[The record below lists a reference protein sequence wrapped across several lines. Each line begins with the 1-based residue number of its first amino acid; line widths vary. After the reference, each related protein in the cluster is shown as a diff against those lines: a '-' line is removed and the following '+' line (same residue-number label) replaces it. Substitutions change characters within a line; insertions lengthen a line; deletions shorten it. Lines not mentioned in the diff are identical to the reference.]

1 MSAYFEHCGADCF
14 IACYLPPSTFRALY
28 THRAI
33 RTGMNKGK
41 EKLNDTEK
49 REEKERY
56 DRRSEIITVD
66 PHSTSMGG
74 VSAGIEETR
83 RQGFT
88 RWKPISADWYLRQR
102 YHRGPTL
109 YHVAPRLSG
118 RVFICNNRARS
129 RDTILPRRS
138 RRCDSS
144 YRHRE
149 IIWIF

>member
-1 MSAYFEHCGADCF
+1 MP
-14 IACYLPPSTFRALY
+14 IASSFAISLSSTFRALY

-33 RTGMNKGK
+33 RAGMNKGK

-109 YHVAPRLSG
+109 YHVVQGCPVVSSYA
-118 RVFICNNRARS
+118 NNRARL
-129 RDTILPRRS
+129 RDFASAMRRLVV
-138 RRCDSS
+138 SS
-144 YRHRE
+144 S
-149 IIWIF
+149 

>member
-1 MSAYFEHCGADCF
+1 
-14 IACYLPPSTFRALY
+14 
-28 THRAI
+28 
-33 RTGMNKGK
+33 MNKGK

-83 RQGFT
+83 RQEFT
-88 RWKPISADWYLRQR
+88 RWKPISADWYLHQR

-118 RVFICNNRARS
+118 RVFICSNRARL
-129 RDTILPRRS
+129 RDTILLGDPSDVTRRITVTKLYGFS
-138 RRCDSS
+138 
-144 YRHRE
+144 E
-149 IIWIF
+149 GEAE